1 MDIQIQAD
9 NYHISEYV
17 DQCAKKTAAKLIKR
31 FNNII
36 NCEFILSN
44 NGHSHRCELIVLVP
58 KHTFIAH
65 ADHELIPAA
74 IEMTIPKIEK
84 QLARYKEHSMR

>member
-36 NCEFILSN
+36 NCE
-44 NGHSHRCELIVLVP
+44 LIVLVP
-58 KHTFIAH
+58 KHTFSAH
-65 ADHELIPAA
+65 ADHELMPAA

-84 QLARYKEHSMR
+84 QLARYKANSMR